1 MSMRSARLDV
11 DFAIMTM
18 ELRSFL
24 DALQKVFGGIDTRAK
39 AISLADD

>member
-1 MSMRSARLDV
+1 
-11 DFAIMTM
+11 
-18 ELRSFL
+18 LRSFL